1 MSDSIFRIWSIAR
14 YEAKVIMRGWLYR
27 VALLVNIAV
36 LIVLYFIR
44 SFSFKFFYAGIF
56 ELPSSF
62 PYLSFLASNGLI
74 ALTGAFIAAES
85 YSRLR
90 TLDTNEAVLSRDFCL
105 LELVMGKA
113 AALLAAFFLQ
123 AFMVCAVTLVYN
135 LGFAKSDTLFLPY
148 LLYPFLISLPS
159 FVFFAG
165 LAMFVQASARN
176 RALTITIIL
185 GSVAF
190 FILFASGRFFY
201 TFDVLAV
208 KIPMLLSYHTGFEG
222 ALVTV
227 MQRSA
232 WLLTGAAMSWAA
244 FLIFRRPRQSR
255 FMSGLMTAS
264 VPIFTVISIF
274 MLYSCVRTFTSGIE
288 LRSRMVELAEG
299 YRDEP
304 LVTPESFDI
313 DMTHDGDEIGVTTTI
328 AILNDC
334 QTAINRYLFNVNKG
348 LDVFL
353 VESSG
358 RSLDFTRDMQILVI
372 YPDRSL
378 EQGERDT
385 ITVMCRGTIDDRV
398 CFPDADESVRWRG
411 FGIYEDWYDEIDRFR
426 FRYSHFRFKRRHSWV
441 RDDYMLLPPHS
452 MWYPAPGVMRGSQ
465 DPAFEHRFFA
475 QYAVDIQTDEELN
488 VVSQGATEMIGPGH
502 FTIVPA
508 EKLPGLTLAAGRY
521 TNRTVEVDGVD
532 YSLSTLSSDSYF
544 MPFAEA
550 LADTMPELIR
560 ELKDW
565 IELNVGMDYPL
576 GRFALVEVPSSFYCM
591 RRPLVTNGLEYSQP
605 GLILAP
611 ERGYRWD
618 TTLFNRQRHEY
629 RETMSNAGM
638 SPLDT
643 KAYDFINMI
652 KHSIL
657 LNMMYFPV
665 SSWYSGIIHID
676 SEDCPLFDHAF
687 ESHLA
692 EKMNWSLNI
701 NRPFNPGT
709 GRLARAIISLNGT
722 SLKALTADPTR
733 RKESMN
739 ALPYKGKQLFLE
751 IESFVGEEKLREFLA
766 GFIWKNRWRNVDARE
781 FYSAFEEISGVDL
794 RPVADYWYQGEDLPG
809 FTVEGPSWHG
819 IHVDKGERCQVRL
832 TACNRKK
839 TAGLIGVIVNP
850 VRSAGGG
857 GMQDER
863 RVFRLEPGEA
873 KELGI
878 VTDFKAR
885 SIYINTFIS
894 ENMPAMNME
903 YIGKKE
909 YPYIEDAVLLDG
921 SRSIDP
927 SCFDTPDER
936 ILVDNIDP
944 GFEVVSEPESSLLS
958 RIIGGS
964 RRLSSGTTYRK
975 FHPKEPPAIWREM
988 VLGICYGRFVK
999 SGHYVAA
1006 GTGTGRV
1013 RWTVDIPE
1021 SGTYEVYHH
1030 MVDNWH
1036 SMKPKHRKNA
1046 SVQEYHF
1053 SISHDEGVDEQVLA
1067 MHQCPLGW
1075 NLLGTY
1081 CFSKGKATVELTDE
1095 SPKWF
1100 IIADA
1105 VKWVKK
1111 D

>member
-1 MSDSIFRIWSIAR
+1 MSDSIFRIWSIAL
-14 YEAKVIMRGWLYR
+14 YEAKVIMRGWTFR
-27 VALLVNIAV
+27 VALLVNLAA

-62 PYLSFLASNGLI
+62 PYLGFLASNGLI
-74 ALTGAFIAAES
+74 ALTGAFIATES

-105 LELVMGKA
+105 LELAVGRA
-113 AALLAAFFLQ
+113 AALLWTFLVHTL
-123 AFMVCAVTLVYN
+123 AVCSVTLVYN
-135 LGFAKSDTLFLPY
+135 LGFAKADTLFLPY
-148 LLYPFLISLPS
+148 LLYPLLISLPS

-165 LAMFVQASARN
+165 FAMFVQASARN
-176 RALTITIIL
+176 RPLTITMTL

-208 KIPMLLSYHTGFEG
+208 KMPMILSFHTGLEG

-227 MQRSA
+227 MQRAA
-232 WLLTGAAMSWAA
+232 WFLTGAALFMAA
-244 FLIFRRPRQSR
+244 LLIFHRPRQSR
-255 FMSGLMTAS
+255 LVSVLMTAL
-264 VPIFTVISIF
+264 VPIFIAISIF
-274 MLYSCVRTFTSGIE
+274 MLVFCVRTFTSGKE

-299 YRDEP
+299 FRDEP
-304 LVTPESFDI
+304 LVTPESFAI
-313 DMTHDGDEIGVTTTI
+313 DVMHNGDEIGITTNI
-328 AILNDC
+328 AILNDR
-334 QTAINRYLFNVNKG
+334 TVAIDRYLLNVNPG
-348 LDVFL
+348 LEVL
-353 VESSG
+353 SVESSG
-358 RSLDFTRDMQILVI
+358 RPLDFTRELQIIDIAPAAVLK
-372 YPDRSL
+372 P
-378 EQGERDT
+378 GERDT
-385 ITVMCRGTIDDRV
+385 ITVTCRGTIDDRA

-411 FGIYEDWYDEIDRFR
+411 FGIYDDWYDDFDMFA
-426 FRYSHFRFKRRHSWV
+426 FRYSHFRFRRRHSWV

-475 QYAVDIQTDEELN
+475 EYAVDIQTDEELN
-488 VVSQGATEMIGPGH
+488 AISQGTTEMTGPGR
-502 FTIVPA
+502 FTIVFG
-508 EKLPGLTLAAGRY
+508 EKLPGLTLAVGRY
-521 TNRTVEVDGVD
+521 TNRAVEVDGID

-544 MPFAEA
+544 MPYAEA

-565 IELNVGMDYPL
+565 IELKVGMDYPL
-576 GRFALVEVPSSFYCM
+576 GRLALVEVPANFCSM
-591 RRPLVTNGLEYSQP
+591 RRPLVTNSLEYSQP

-611 ERGYRWD
+611 ERGFRWH
-618 TTLFNRQRHEY
+618 TALFDRRYQERRASRSDQR
-629 RETMSNAGM
+629 RD
-638 SPLDT
+638 PLVA
-643 KAYDFINMI
+643 KAEDFRSMI
-652 KHSIL
+652 MHSIL
-657 LNMMYFPV
+657 VNIMYFPV
-665 SSWYSGIIHID
+665 SSWYSGIIHIK

-687 ESHLA
+687 ESYLA
-692 EKMNWSLNI
+692 EKMNWSLDI
-701 NRPFNPGT
+701 NRPYNPGT
-709 GRLARAIISLNGT
+709 GRLARVIISLNGT
-722 SLKALTADPTR
+722 SLKDLVADPAR
-733 RKESMN
+733 REESMN
-739 ALPYKGKQLFLE
+739 ALPLKGKQLFLQ
-751 IESFVGEEKLREFLA
+751 IESYVGEEKLREFLA
-766 GFIWKNRWRNVDARE
+766 GFIWKNRWRNVDAGE
-781 FYSAFEEISGVDL
+781 LYSAFEEMSGVDL
-794 RPVADYWYQGEDLPG
+794 RPYVNNWYRGEDLPG
-809 FTVEGPSWHG
+809 FSVEGPSWHG

-832 TACNRKK
+832 TAFNRKK
-839 TAGLIGVIVNP
+839 TLGLIGVIVNS

-857 GMQDER
+857 GIQEER

-894 ENMPAMNME
+894 ENMPAIKKE

-921 SRSIDP
+921 TRAVDP
-927 SCFDTPDER
+927 SCFEAPDEI
-936 ILVDNIDP
+936 ILVDNIDR
-944 GFEVVSEPESSLLS
+944 GFEIVSEPESSLLS
-958 RIIGGS
+958 RMIGG
-964 RRLSSGTTYRK
+964 RRRSSSDTRYMK
-975 FHPKEPPAIWREM
+975 FHPKEPPAIWRET
-988 VLGICYGRFVK
+988 VLGICYGRFIK

-1006 GTGTGRV
+1006 GSGTGRV
-1013 RWTVDIPE
+1013 RWTAEIPE

-1053 SISHDEGVDEQVLA
+1053 SISHDEGIDDQVLV
-1067 MHQCPLGW
+1067 MYECPLGW

-1081 CFSKGKATVELTDE
+1081 YFSKGKATVELTDE

-1100 IIADA
+1100 VIADA